1 MFWGSNEQHCAYNE
15 QNYAVNLK
23 IAESRTEMF
32 PSQKKKEKNNRN
44 YVL

>member
-23 IAESRTEMF
+23 IAKSRTEMF
-32 PSQKKKEKNNRN
+32 PSQKKEKSNRN